1 MKGLFELVQSVLEE
15 MKVIKKEIHQSNLT
29 RLEAV
34 KESWIDSQDVMQLL
48 HISPRTLHRMREC
61 GTLPFSKVSGKVF
74 YKLTDVEA
82 LLERNY
88 ICKKCKCGGH
98 K

>member
-1 MKGLFELVQSVLEE
+1 
-15 MKVIKKEIHQSNLT
+15 
-29 RLEAV
+29 
-34 KESWIDSQDVMQLL
+34 
-48 HISPRTLHRMREC
+48 MREC